1 MNEQFT
7 AHPDGHVIF
16 DPAGLV
22 SAKFCP
28 ARMIAGLTIPSHIDV
43 KHSNGERYM
52 LDSEQWGRVQVA
64 MLTPKMNG

>member
-22 SAKFCP
+22 SAKFYP
-28 ARMIAGLTIPSHIDV
+28 ARTIAGLTIPSHIEV
-43 KHSNGERYM
+43 KHANGERYA
-52 LDSEQWGRVQVA
+52 LDPDQWGRVQVA
-64 MLTPKMNG
+64 MLAPKMND

>member
-7 AHPDGHVIF
+7 AYPDGHVIF

-22 SAKFCP
+22 SAKLYP
-28 ARMIAGLTIPSHIDV
+28 ARTSSGRTIPSHIDV
-43 KHSNGERYM
+43 KHANGERYM

-64 MLTPKMNG
+64 MLTPKMND

>member
-16 DPAGLV
+16 DPAGLI
-22 SAKFCP
+22 SAKFYP
-28 ARMIAGLTIPSHIDV
+28 ERKIAGLTVPSHIEV
-43 KHSNGERYM
+43 KHANGERYT
-52 LDSEQWGRVQVA
+52 LDPDQWGRVQAA